1 MPRRTDISSILVIG
15 AGPIIIGQ
23 ACEFDYS
30 GTQAIKALKEEGYR
44 VVLVNS
50 NPATI
55 MTDPEFADATYIE
68 PITPEIVAKIIAKER
83 PDALLPTMGGQTAL
97 NCALRLDA
105 MGVLA
110 EYGVEMI
117 GAKADAIDKAENRL
131 RFRDAMTA
139 IGLESA
145 RSGVANTLEEAR
157 AVLERT
163 GLPSIIRPSFTLGGT
178 GGGIAY
184 NKAEFDQIVREGLDA
199 SPTTEVLIEES
210 LLGWKE
216 FEMEVVRDRKDNA
229 IIICAIENVDPM
241 GVHTGDSITV
251 APALTLTDKEYQI
264 MRNAS
269 IACLREIGVETGGS
283 NVQFAVNPADGR
295 LIVIEMNP
303 RVSRSSALASKAT
316 GFPIARVAAKL
327 AVGYTLDELTNE
339 ITGAT
344 PASFEPTIDYVVTK
358 IPRFAFEKFKG
369 AATDLST
376 AMKSVG
382 EVMAI
387 GRNFQESLQ
396 KALRGLETGLDGF
409 NRVPEL
415 EGAGREVITAAL
427 SRRTPDRLLK
437 VGQALRE
444 GMSVEDIAAVTFY
457 DPWFL
462 RQIEGIIAAEREVQ
476 TDGLPRD
483 AAGLRR
489 LKAMGFSDRRL
500 ATLAVRSVGV
510 AGGMAETQAKRSGLL
525 HDALVA
531 MAGATSAAEVR
542 ALRRKLG
549 VNPVFKRIDSCA
561 AEFDAITPYMYST
574 YEAPSFG
581 EPECEAMPSDRR
593 KIVILGG
600 GPNRIGQGIEFDYCC
615 VHACFALAEQGY
627 ETIMINCNP
636 ETVSTDYDTSD
647 RLYFEPLTDEDVLEI
662 LRVEQQN
669 GELVGVIVQ
678 FGGQTPLKL
687 AQALEDA
694 GIPILGTS
702 PDAIDLAEDR
712 ERFAKLVSKLK
723 LRQPENGI
731 ARSRDEAA
739 NVAARIGYP
748 VLLRPSYVL
757 GGRAMEIVDSEAQL
771 DNYIATAV
779 NVSGDSPVLIDQYLR
794 DAIECDVDALCDGED
809 VRIAGVMQHIE
820 EAGVHSGDSA
830 CTLPPYSLAPEI
842 IAEMEQQAEALAHAL
857 GVVGLMNIQFA
868 VKDGLVYL
876 IEVNPRASRTVPFVA
891 KAIGQ
896 PVAKIA
902 ARIMAGEKL
911 SAFPPF
917 KRDLPYMAV
926 KEAVFPFGRFPG
938 ADPVLSPE
946 MKSTGEVMGIDISFE
961 AAFLKSQLGAGMIPP
976 QSGTVFVS
984 VKNTDKPVIVP
995 AVRQLIEHGF
1005 RIIATG
1011 GTQRYLT
1018 EQGLAVERVNK
1029 VAEGQPHIVDKI
1041 IDGDV
1046 ALIFNTTEGWQSLM
1060 DSKSIRQAA
1069 LSGKVPY
1076 YTTAAGSVAAAAA
1089 ISAIRPD
1096 QLEVRSLQDYY
1107 GT

>member
-1 MPRRTDISSILVIG
+1 MPKRTDISSILVIG

-44 VVLVNS
+44 VILVNS

-55 MTDPEFADATYIE
+55 MTDPDMADATYVE
-68 PITPEIVAKIIAKER
+68 PITPDIVAKIIAKER

-97 NCALRLDA
+97 NCALALFNDGTLDKYNVA
-105 MGVLA
+105 
-110 EYGVEMI
+110 MI
-117 GAKADAIDKAENRL
+117 GANADAIDKAENRH
-131 RFRDAMTA
+131 RFREAMDS

-145 RSGVANTLEEAR
+145 RSGTAHTLDEALE
-157 AVLERT
+157 VLERT

-184 NKAEFDQIVREGLDA
+184 NKAEFEKIVREGLDA

-216 FEMEVVRDRKDNA
+216 FEMEVVRDKNDNC

-264 MRNAS
+264 MRSAS
-269 IACLREIGVETGGS
+269 IAVLREIGVETGGS

-327 AVGYTLDELTNE
+327 AVGYTLDEITNE

-369 AATDLST
+369 AKVELST

-387 GRNFQESLQ
+387 GRNFKESMQ
-396 KALRGLETGLDGF
+396 KALRGLETDLDGF
-409 NRVPEL
+409 NRVVEL
-415 EGAGREVITAAL
+415 EGAERDFIRAQLAL
-427 SRRTPDRLLK
+427 RQPDRILK
-437 VGQALRE
+437 VAQAFRE
-444 GMSVEDIAAVTFY
+444 GFTMEEIYEITFY

-462 RQIEGIIAAEREVQ
+462 RHIEEIIREEQVISK
-476 TDGLPRD
+476 DGLPND
-483 AAGLRR
+483 AQGLRR
-489 LKAMGFSDRRL
+489 LKAMGFSDKRL

-510 AGGMAETQAKRSGLL
+510 AGGLAETQAKSAGLL
-525 HDALVA
+525 HDTLRA
-531 MAGATSAAEVR
+531 MAGATSEDEVR
-542 ALRRKLG
+542 KLRHKLG
-549 VNPVFKRIDSCA
+549 VFPVFKRIDSCA

-581 EPECEAMPSDRR
+581 EPENEAFPTDR
-593 KIVILGG
+593 KKVVILGG

-615 VHACFALAEQGY
+615 CHACFALQDAGF

-647 RLYFEPLTDEDVLEI
+647 RLYFEPLTAEDVLEI
-662 LRVEQQN
+662 LRVEQSN
-669 GELVGVIVQ
+669 GELLGVIVQ

-687 AQALEDA
+687 AGALEKA

-712 ERFAKLVSKLK
+712 ERFAKLVNKLNLK
-723 LRQPENGI
+723 QPENGI
-731 ARSRDEAA
+731 ARSRDEAIAVA
-739 NVAARIGYP
+739 NRIGYP

-779 NVSGDSPVLIDQYLR
+779 KVSGDSPVLIDQYLR
-794 DAIECDVDALCDGED
+794 DAIECDVDALCDGKD
-809 VRIAGVMQHIE
+809 VVVAGVMQHIE

-830 CTLPPYSLAPEI
+830 CTIPPYSLPADI
-842 IAEMEQQAEALAHAL
+842 IAEMERQAHLLAMGL
-857 GVVGLMNIQFA
+857 GVHGLMNIQFA
-868 VKDGLVYL
+868 VKEGEVYL

-891 KAIGQ
+891 KATGDPI
-896 PVAKIA
+896 AKYA
-902 ARIMAGEKL
+902 SLVMTGKMLA
-911 SAFPPF
+911 
-917 KRDLPYMAV
+917 DLPPMTRNMDYMAV
-926 KEAVFPFGRFPG
+926 KEAVFPFSRFPG

-946 MKSTGEVMGIDISFE
+946 MRSTGEVMGIDSDFPK
-961 AAFLKSQLGAGMIPP
+961 AFAKSQIGAGMMLPE
-976 QSGTVFVS
+976 SGTVFVS
-984 VKNTDKPVIVP
+984 VKDSDKPQVLE
-995 AVRQLIEHGF
+995 AVKLLVGKGF
-1005 RIIATG
+1005 SIIATE
-1011 GTQRYLT
+1011 GTQKYLADA
-1018 EQGLAVERVNK
+1018 GISVERVNK
-1029 VAEGQPHIVDKI
+1029 VAEGRPHIVDRI
-1041 IDGDV
+1041 SDGEI
-1046 ALIFNTTEGWQSLM
+1046 AMIFNTTEGWQSLK
-1060 DSKSIRQAA
+1060 DSQSIRASA
-1069 LSGKVPY
+1069 LEKKVAS
-1076 YTTAAGSVAAAAA
+1076 YTTAASSLAAAQA
-1089 ISAIRPD
+1089 IDEVKASE
-1096 QLEVRSLQDYY
+1096 LEVRSLQDYY
-1107 GT
+1107 S